1 MNLMASK
8 IDTKIIE
15 NEFNQKKINH
25 IFHYTD
31 NFEVLLKI
39 LKNGFA
45 PSYCAERINNV
56 EYYIP
61 MVSFCNIPLRDVDL
75 YMRYGKYGIGMSLE
89 WALKNSIS
97 PVVYIHETT
106 PFRNFHVNMISTHFK
121 RMFNEVFNNQKIED
135 LENRVNNFDYSE
147 YDKNLSEITEISTSA
162 IQFFKNWKAFYKGR
176 EIITYQE
183 REWRFIPKIENGKKL
198 ITDNDNE
205 FNEIKNKKFRKKP
218 HLPDYAVELT
228 GIENI
233 RYILINNE
241 NQRERVIN
249 VLNKRF
255 EAKNVI
261 KSILSGKLMIIKE
274 ELIHNDF

>member
-1 MNLMASK
+1 MAIK
-8 IDTKIIE
+8 KENKTVL

-45 PSYCAERINNV
+45 PSYCAEKINDV

-75 YMRYGKYGIGMSLE
+75 YMRYGKYGLGMSLE
-89 WALKNSIS
+89 WALKNAIS

-106 PFRNFHVNMISTHFK
+106 PFKNFHTNLISRHYEKMINHL
-121 RMFNEVFNNQKIED
+121 FNNQTLDNLQDRID
-135 LENRVNNFDYSE
+135 NFDYSE
-147 YDKNLSEITEISTSA
+147 YDNNLKIISEISISA
-162 IQFFKNWKAFYKGR
+162 VQFFKNWKTIYRGH

-183 REWRFIPKIENGKKL
+183 REWRFIPKLKEEIKL
-198 ITDNDNE
+198 ITSQNSE
-205 FNEIKNKKFRKKP
+205 FNLIKNKKYRSKP
-218 HLPDYAVELT
+218 HLPDYSIQLSD
-228 GIENI
+228 IKDL

-241 NQRERVIN
+241 NQRERVLKILNNRFQEEN
-249 VLNKRF
+249 VLK
-255 EAKNVI
+255 A
-261 KSILSGKLMIIKE
+261 ILSGTLMIIKE

>member
-1 MNLMASK
+1 MVSKKDSK
-8 IDTKIIE
+8 ITE

-39 LKNGFA
+39 LKSGFA
-45 PSYCAERINNV
+45 PSFCAEKINNV

-106 PFRNFHVNMISTHFK
+106 PFRNLHVNFISLHFK
-121 RMFNEVFNNQKIED
+121 KMFNEVFNDQKIEN
-135 LENRVNNFDYSE
+135 LENRINNFDFSE
-147 YDKNLSEITEISTSA
+147 YDKNLNEINEINITA
-162 IQFFKNWKAFYKGR
+162 IQFFKNWNTYHKGL
-176 EIITYQE
+176 EIRTYNE
-183 REWRFIPKIENGKKL
+183 REWRFIPKLENEKKI
-198 ITDNDNE
+198 ITEIDSE
-205 FNEIKNKKFRKKP
+205 FFELKNKKFRKKP
-218 HLPDYAVELT
+218 HLPDYSIQLND
-228 GIENI
+228 IKDI

-249 VLNKRF
+249 ILNKKF
-255 EAKNVI
+255 SEKSVI
-261 KSILSGKLMIIKE
+261 DSILSGKLIIIND
-274 ELIHNDF
+274 ELIRNDF

>member
-1 MNLMASK
+1 MTSK
-8 IDTKIIE
+8 KNNNIID

-39 LKNGFA
+39 IKNGFS

-75 YMRYGKYGIGMSLE
+75 YVRYGKYGVGMSLE

-106 PFRNFHVNMISTHFK
+106 PFRNFHINLISSHFNK
-121 RMFNEVFNNQKIED
+121 MFNEIFNNQAFEN
-135 LENRVNNFDYSE
+135 LENRVNNFDYFN
-147 YDKNLSEITEISTSA
+147 YDRSLNEITEINISA
-162 IQFFKNWKAFYKGR
+162 IQFFKNWKTYYKGT
-176 EIITYQE
+176 EIRTYQE
-183 REWRFIPKIENGKKL
+183 REWRFIPKLENEKKL
-198 ITDNDNE
+198 ITENDNE

-218 HLPDYAVELT
+218 HLPEYAVELIN
-228 GIENI
+228 IEDI

-241 NQRERVIN
+241 IQREKVIN
-249 VLNKRF
+249 ILNKKF
-255 EAKNVI
+255 GEKAVV
-261 KSILSGKLMIIKE
+261 KSILSGKLMIITE
-274 ELIHNDF
+274 ELIRNDF